1 MSKMVKVNNFKQVNF
16 FLGGR
21 TQVNTLEE
29 GAKLYGGATIINN
42 IPYSNIE
49 AADDLQIND
58 KNNTLSLYIPSTIDV
73 NNNID
78 NTTYVN
84 KYNNIIKKYFN
95 ADTTIEK
102 TEGGWFSEDNNIV
115 VIEKITIINVNI
127 KNIDENKINFMLN
140 LGLMVKHEMQQEG
153 VSVTLNNSLM
163 IV

>member
-1 MSKMVKVNNFKQVNF
+1 MVKVNNFKQVNF

-102 TEGGWFSEDNNIV
+102 TEGSWFSEDNNIV

>member
-1 MSKMVKVNNFKQVNF
+1 MVKVNNFKQVSF

-21 TQVNTLEE
+21 TQVNSLEE
-29 GAKLYGGATIINN
+29 GAKLYGGATLINN

-49 AADDLQIND
+49 VADDLQIKD
-58 KNNTLSLYIPSTIDV
+58 KDNTLSLYIPSTINV
-73 NNNID
+73 NNNVD
-78 NTTYVN
+78 NTTYVT

-95 ADTTIEK
+95 TDTTIEN
-102 TEGGWFSEDNNIV
+102 TEGGWFSEDNNVV

-127 KNIDENKINFMLN
+127 KDIDENKINFMLN

-153 VSVTLNNSLM
+153 VSITLNNSLM